1 MKRSIFVVMLSMFA
15 TVGIWAQSGKSC
27 YSSIPI
33 GKDFTAE
40 IKQYPQTVW
49 YSAWTF
55 DLPLTIYFM
64 PENGKKEGEE
74 PEVEMDFTCTKGV
87 YGDSILCSL
96 FCKGGSSGLELDMP
110 HKPAL
115 SEGEIDGKFVYYFTA
130 GKKYR
135 DLLLQLGISY
145 NLQVFVKVTF
155 HSKGTVSMAPDNT
168 FANCMDGHKFMRLGD
183 SITVKKNDKENH
195 IIVPYVQWQEDS
207 IRYIWEGEK
216 SCYVTVAGVCDYD
229 PTDQGDDPRILDI
242 RYLKAGRDTAKV
254 TSAELRNYVR
264 FADNQAGM
272 FFAKC
277 YANSAG
283 KLKIERVPMAPPRGD
298 ATVLKYGKQVLLNAH
313 DTASLFAMPIAWKKD
328 SVKFTTPT
336 HHIFRMFVNREPKF
350 VLNAADFSRQFFP
363 SVSGHWCGLYSSDV
377 ERLWERTSDQYMY
390 VRFDCSEATTVTPNR
405 WDMSDCAVGSYLI
418 TPDTVL
424 NVNSKSTVIYR
435 FYYPS
440 ITGGDLS
447 FLFSQTQKCLLLFS
461 DTCKIAEYP
470 GGPGVKYDHTI
481 RNRNTFTMTA
491 EMVEEYLAPL
501 ADADGYIYVRFYTEV
516 GGGGNLTITS
526 TVPKEKDP
534 VYPLQTVAVVCEG
547 NQVQVIS
554 REAQQLTIMDLF
566 GSVKDTWPAEIGV
579 PHVVTLP
586 SGYYE
591 LSYTNSEGKSEKIAL
606 ML

>member
-15 TVGIWAQSGKSC
+15 TVGMWAQSGASC
-27 YSSIPI
+27 YSNIPI

-40 IKQYPQTVW
+40 IKKYPQTLW

-64 PENGKKEGEE
+64 PENGKADQA
-74 PEVEMDFTCTKGV
+74 PEIEMDFTCQKGV
-87 YGDSILCSL
+87 YKDSILCDL
-96 FCKGGSSGLELDMP
+96 FCKGGSSGVELEMP

-130 GKKYR
+130 GKRYR

-155 HSKGTVSMAPDNT
+155 HSKGLISMAPDNT
-168 FANCMDGHKFMRLGD
+168 FANCMDGHKFMQLGD
-183 SITVKKNDKENH
+183 SITVKKQDKESH

-254 TSAELRNYVR
+254 SSGELRRYVQ

-283 KLKIERVPMAPPRGD
+283 KLKIEGVPMAPPRGD
-298 ATVLKYGKQVLLNAH
+298 ATVLKYGRQVLLNAH

-336 HHIFRMFVNREPKF
+336 LHIFRMFVNREPSF
-350 VLNAADFSRQFFP
+350 TVDAADFSRQFSP
-363 SVSGHWCGLYSSDV
+363 SVSGHWCGLYPDDMKP
-377 ERLWERTSDQYMY
+377 LWEKTSDQYLY

-405 WDMSDCAVGSYLI
+405 WDMSDCVAKCYLL
-418 TPDTVL
+418 TPDTV
-424 NVNSKSTVIYR
+424 VNINAKSSVIYR

-440 ITGGDLS
+440 IAGGDLS
-447 FLFSQTQKCLLLFS
+447 FRFDQTQSCNLLFS
-461 DTCKIAEYP
+461 DSCKIAEYE
-470 GGPGVKYDHTI
+470 GGEGVKYYKMI
-481 RNRNTFTMTA
+481 RNKITYTMTA
-491 EMVEEYLAPL
+491 EEVEEILAPL
-501 ADADGYIYVRFYTEV
+501 ADADGNIYVRFYTTKS
-516 GGGGNLTITS
+516 GGGNMAITS
-526 TVPKEKDP
+526 TAPQEKDP

-554 REAQQLTIMDLF
+554 RVAQPLAIVDMF
-566 GSVKDTWPAEIGV
+566 GATKDAWDAEVGV
-579 PHVVTLP
+579 PHTITLP
-586 SGYYE
+586 SGTYALIYV
-591 LSYTNSEGKSEKIAL
+591 NSEGKSEKIAL